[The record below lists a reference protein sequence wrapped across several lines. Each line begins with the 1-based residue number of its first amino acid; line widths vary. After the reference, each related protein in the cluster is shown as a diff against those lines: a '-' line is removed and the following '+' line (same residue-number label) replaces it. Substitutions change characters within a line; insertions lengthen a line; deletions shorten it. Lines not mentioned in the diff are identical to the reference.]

1 MINKTAYFSLL
12 GLFLFLAFSC
22 NKPKKNPYENMSQ
35 KEINEKQIEE
45 NKQFVNLEK
54 LRIDKYIERNA
65 LKMITTGT
73 GLRYKIY
80 FEGNGEKAE
89 EGKVAL
95 VNYKISLLDGT
106 LVYQSED
113 KPEDFLIGTDNVESG
128 IHEGITYMKVG
139 DKALFIVPSHLA
151 HGLTGD
157 SNKIPSRSTLIF
169 DIELVGLN
177 S

>member
-1 MINKTAYFSLL
+1 MTNKIFIFAWVGF
-12 GLFLFLAFSC
+12 FLFQGLSC
-22 NKPKKNPYENMSQ
+22 NKPKKNPYESMTQ

-45 NKQFVNLEK
+45 NKQFVKLEK

-65 LKMITTGT
+65 LNMISSGT

-89 EGKVAL
+89 IGRVAF

-106 LVYQSED
+106 LVYQSGN
-113 KPEDFLIGTDNVESG
+113 KTEDFLIGTDNVESG

-139 DKALFIVPSHLA
+139 DKALFIVTSHLA

-169 DIELVGLN
+169 DIELVGLD